1 MSDDVATDIQWLRE
15 IEASDSTRSPTWRIQ
30 GPLLDSILISQGAYD
45 DSDSYAL
52 IQANIDFVNWARGT
66 AFFVVGEFPQ
76 QAIWSYY
83 VDYYRAQ
90 VCNGGHGQFWGNS
103 AFTPLIAGS
112 CLRGLRAMG
121 AMEHLAMFEELAA
134 LVAASGDEQLT
145 REAKQAVLKSLDERF
160 FAIESSDILVARND
174 AWLRGLDCL
183 RRLDEELE
191 QELDAA
197 QARNQ
202 LHTSRS
208 QEWAQTRRA
217 YEQDSATYRVIK
229 SLCKG
234 AGRIFFRLSAGAN
247 LPMRMVSS
255 AAPDREEFCWGV
267 ATDKGVHH
275 VFFYQQPGFF
285 HTKLHAEMW
294 SQDAPGPA
302 ASAVI
307 SKADYEEIVPAWMR
321 AR

>member
-1 MSDDVATDIQWLRE
+1 MSDVDATDIQWLRE
-15 IEASDSTRSPTWRIQ
+15 IEASDSSRSPIWRMQ
-30 GPLLDSILISQGAYD
+30 GPLLDSILVSQYAWED
-45 DSDSYAL
+45 PDSYAL

-76 QAIWSYY
+76 QALWNYY

-121 AMEHLAMFEELAA
+121 AMEHLAMFEEFAA
-134 LVAASGDEQLT
+134 FVAATGDEKLT
-145 REAKQAVLKSLDERF
+145 REAERAVLKPLDERF
-160 FAIESSDILVARND
+160 FAITSSDILVAKSD

-183 RRLDEELE
+183 RHLDEELE
-191 QELDAA
+191 QELNAA
-197 QARNQ
+197 QERNQ
-202 LHTSRS
+202 LHASRS

-217 YEQDSATYRVIK
+217 YEQDSATHRVIK

-247 LPMRMVSS
+247 LPMRMISS
-255 AAPDREEFCWGV
+255 AAPDRKEFCWGV

-275 VFFYQQPGFF
+275 VFFYQQPGLFRP
-285 HTKLHAEMW
+285 KLHAQMW
-294 SQDAPGPA
+294 CQDAPQPA